1 VEEEGDED
9 AEGEDADGDDE
20 KLYCFCQKHSYGDVS
35 KISISSLCD

>member
-1 VEEEGDED
+1 VEEGDED

-35 KISISSLCD
+35 KT